1 MSNKSFA
8 RFVAVLAVLA
18 VAAVPVFAAPGK
30 ADFTRLVVI
39 GTSLGSGLESGS
51 LNVNHQQYS
60 FPAVIARQVGLTVC
74 GVSATAADNCFAQPL
89 VSFPGI
95 GNENV
100 LVSVAPSVVIS
111 PAAGTGQPLVTTFGR
126 PYNNLSVPG
135 IKATESDTLTGA
147 QPATSTATSFA
158 QFILRGLGTQV
169 NQALALH
176 PTFIIVELGAN
187 DVLTALTSGTSKV
200 LTPLPAFTTSY
211 NALLDKLHA
220 GAPDAGI
227 VVSNLPTNPAT
238 LPYINLIAPYIV
250 NPATG
255 QPVLGPDGK
264 VIYYF
269 AETNGALGQLDANAR
284 IPLHAQND
292 LRAGYGIPPALKTI
306 PPFNA
311 LPHAGEPLPDAD
323 ALTGAEITEI
333 VQRAVDI
340 NAAINTAASARQI
353 PVADFAGLFNR
364 VTAPGGIAIGPFAVT
379 NAFVTGGFF
388 SLDGLHFTD
397 LGYTLFANE
406 FIKAINSGYGT
417 HIKYAS
423 VTPFFTNNGAIS
435 FLARTTDGDAVF
447 ASTPWELSSASAT
460 QFGSMFV
467 ETPAPSAAPGRTRR
481 VTNH

>member
-1 MSNKSFA
+1 MNNKSFA

-18 VAAVPVFAAPGK
+18 VAAVPMFAAPGK

-51 LNVNHQQYS
+51 LNVNHQQWS
-60 FPAVIARQVGLTVC
+60 FPAVIARQVGQQVC
-74 GVSATAADNCFAQPL
+74 PVNATATDNCFAQPL

-95 GNENV
+95 GSENQ
-100 LVSVAPSVVIS
+100 LVSISPSVTIT
-111 PAAGTGQPLVTTFGR
+111 PAAGSGTPLMTTFAR

-135 IKATESDTLTGA
+135 IKATEADVLTGA
-147 QPATSTATSFA
+147 QPVTGTATAFA
-158 QFILRGLGTQV
+158 QFILRGQGTQV

-187 DVLTALTSGTSKV
+187 DVLAALTSGTPKALSSV
-200 LTPLPAFTTSY
+200 AAFTTSY
-211 NALLDKLHA
+211 NALLDKLRA
-220 GAPDAGI
+220 GAPDAGM

-250 NPATG
+250 NPANG

-264 VIYYF
+264 PIFYF
-269 AETNGALGQLDANAR
+269 AETNGTLGQLDANSR

-292 LRAGYGIPPALKTI
+292 LRLGYGIPPALKAV

-323 ALTGAEITEI
+323 ALTSAEIAEI
-333 VQRAVDI
+333 VQRAIDI
-340 NAAINTAASARQI
+340 NGVINASAAARQI
-353 PVADFAGLFNR
+353 PVADLKGLFDR
-364 VTAPGGIAIGPFAVT
+364 VTAPGGIHIGPFSVT
-379 NAFVTGGFF
+379 NAFITGGFF

-406 FIKAINSGYGT
+406 FIKAINNGYGT
-417 HIKYAS
+417 HIPVAS
-423 VTPFFTNNGAIS
+423 VTPFFSNNGAIS
-435 FLARTTDGDAVF
+435 FFARTTDGAYVYE
-447 ASTPWELSSASAT
+447 STPWELSVAT
-460 QFGSMFV
+460 GEQYRSMFGGSAP
-467 ETPAPSAAPGRTRR
+467 TPAGPSRTRR
-481 VTNH
+481 H